1 MQFFLDNIFLIL
13 AAFISGGLL
22 VWPLATR
29 GSSARQVNT
38 LGATQLLNA
47 EDAILIDIRET
58 TELSKGQVPQAT
70 HMPGSTFAEQIGE
83 VVKLAQSGKKPR
95 PVILMC
101 ASGFRSTQAGRKL
114 RKAGVADVY
123 SLEGGFDAWKQAG
136 LPVSQKAGR
145 TNT

>member
-1 MQFFLDNIFLIL
+1 MQFFYDNIFLIL

-29 GSSARQVNT
+29 GTSARQINT

-47 EDAILIDIRET
+47 HDALLVDIRET
-58 TELSKGQVPQAT
+58 TELIKGHVPQAK
-70 HMPGSTFAEQIGE
+70 HIPGSSMASRMDE
-83 VVKLAQSGKKPR
+83 LAKMAQAGKKPR

-101 ASGFRSTQAGRKL
+101 ASGFRSSQAGRKL
-114 RKAGVADVY
+114 RKAGIQEVY

-136 LPVSQKAGR
+136 LPVSQKSLSSS
-145 TNT
+145 

>member
-1 MQFFLDNIFLIL
+1 VQFFLDNIFLIL

-22 VWPLATR
+22 VWPLAIR

-47 EDAILIDIRET
+47 HDALLVDIRET
-58 TELSKGQVPQAT
+58 AELSKGQVPQAT
-70 HMPGSTFAEQIGE
+70 HMPGSTLASQMQGL
-83 VVKLAQSGKKPR
+83 VTLAQGGKKPR

-101 ASGFRSTQAGRKL
+101 ASGFRSSQAGRKL
-114 RKAGVADVY
+114 RKAGVAEVY

-136 LPVSQKAGR
+136 LPVSQKRAVK
-145 TNT
+145 

>member
-29 GSSARQVNT
+29 GTSARQVNT

-47 EDAILIDIRET
+47 EDAILVDIREAS
-58 TELSKGQVPQAT
+58 ELSKGQVPQAT
-70 HMPGSTFAEQIGE
+70 HMPGSTLPSQMESL
-83 VVKLAQSGKKPR
+83 VKLAQGGKKPR

-101 ASGFRSTQAGRKL
+101 ASGFRSGQAGRKV
-114 RKAGVADVY
+114 RKAGVAEVY

-136 LPVSQKAGR
+136 LPVSQKRADK
-145 TNT
+145 

>member
-47 EDAILIDIRET
+47 EDALLIDIREAA
-58 TELSKGQVPQAT
+58 ELSKGQVPQAT
-70 HMPGSTFAEQIGE
+70 HMPGSTLASQMNEISR
-83 VVKLAQSGKKPR
+83 LAQSGKKPR

-114 RKAGVADVY
+114 RKAGIAEVY

-136 LPVSQKAGR
+136 LPVSQKPNRGG
-145 TNT
+145 